1 MLIWK
6 TIKRYKKG
14 ELLMKGVFMKWVFMK
29 RGVLPKLLVCL
40 ALAVVFCLTGCIFDF
55 KENYG
60 TVELYH
66 DYDEGY
72 GSVYLRSATLYNA
85 STGERVE
92 RKTWAS
98 FDMGYRDWT
107 VFDNVQSENSS
118 GSLINYQLIVVDS
131 DGDELDAK
139 FTVGREKTKKI
150 YYQGYSLGVR
160 DGENKVVKTLTV
172 VSE

>member
-1 MLIWK
+1 
-6 TIKRYKKG
+6 
-14 ELLMKGVFMKWVFMK
+14 MKGVFMKRRV
-29 RGVLPKLLVCL
+29 GVPKLLACL
-40 ALAVVFCLTGCIFDF
+40 ALAVVFCLTGCIFNF

-66 DYDEGY
+66 DYNSGY
-72 GSVYLRSATLYNA
+72 GNVYLRSATLNKA

-92 RKTWAS
+92 RKTWVNY
-98 FDMGYRDWT
+98 DMGYRDWT

-118 GSLINYQLIVVDS
+118 GSLIKYELIVVDS
-131 DGDELDAK
+131 DGDEVTAT
-139 FTVGREKTKKI
+139 FTVGREETKKI
-150 YYQGYSLGVR
+150 YYQGWTLGVR